1 MSIKSVAIDGVQFG
15 GGAPVRVESMLKTRL
30 DDVEGCVRELES
42 LRNAGC
48 ELVRVAFPDVALES
62 KLAELV
68 ERSRIPLMA
77 DIHFSHKYAL
87 AAIDAGCRSI
97 RINPGNMSGKEGL
110 MEVLRAAR
118 ANRVVIRI
126 GSNGGSLDNRT
137 LEACDGDRSLALF
150 RAVESQL
157 LSLQEVG
164 FEDIILSAKSS
175 SVRDTVAANLM
186 LAQKY
191 PYPLHV
197 GITEAGPGMDGA
209 VKSAVGL
216 GMLLSQGVGDTMRV
230 SLTGPSVQEIGVA
243 YTILRSLDIRRKG
256 VEIISCPT
264 CGRRRV
270 EVVDLVERVRA
281 ILDGLPEKLP
291 DGTTVAVMGCEVNG
305 PKEAAGAD
313 IGIAGTQAGYVM
325 FCKGEV
331 VASGSI
337 ENLESALR
345 GELEKL
351 FER

>member
-1 MSIKSVAIDGVQFG
+1 MSIKSVTIDGIRFG

-30 DDVEGCVRELES
+30 DDVEGCARELEA
-42 LRNAGC
+42 LRDAGC
-48 ELVRVAFPDVALES
+48 ELVRVAFPDAALQS
-62 KLAELV
+62 KLADLV
-68 ERSRIPLMA
+68 GRSRVPLMA

-97 RINPGNMSGKEGL
+97 RINPGNMSGREGL
-110 MEVLRAAR
+110 MEVLGAAR
-118 ANRVVIRI
+118 ANGVVIRI
-126 GSNGGSLDNRT
+126 GSNGGSLDSRT
-137 LEACDGDRSLALF
+137 LEACGGDRSLALF

-157 LSLQEVG
+157 LPLRDAG
-164 FEDIILSAKSS
+164 FEEIILSAKSS
-175 SVRDTVAANLM
+175 SVRDTIAANLM

-216 GMLLSQGVGDTMRV
+216 GILLSQGVGETMRV
-230 SLTGPSVQEIGVA
+230 SLTGPSVQEVGVA
-243 YTILRSLDIRRKG
+243 YTILRSLGIRRKG

-270 EVVDLVERVRA
+270 EVVDLVGRVRA
-281 ILDGLPEKLP
+281 ILDELPGKLP
-291 DGTTVAVMGCEVNG
+291 DGATVAVMGCEVNG

-331 VASGSI
+331 VSSGPG
-337 ENLESALR
+337 EALESALR

-351 FER
+351 FGC